1 VSKKK
6 THLHD
11 TMIFWKHIGAHG
23 VAANT
28 GDWRAHGI
36 GAQKREILRMV
47 LWRGVT
53 LIAAGIGIGLAASC
67 ALTRF
72 LASQIWGV
80 SATDPWAF
88 GAVVVLV
95 AGIGSVAC
103 YLPARRATRVD
114 PLVALKYE

>member
-1 VSKKK
+1 LAHTVSLQ
-6 THLHD
+6 TQE
-11 TMIFWKHIGAHG
+11 IGVRMAL
-23 VAANT
+23 
-28 GDWRAHGI
+28 

-53 LIAAGIGIGLAASC
+53 LIAAGIGLAASC